1 MANNTKNKKLEQ
13 VENYVKSQND
23 ESNKHWKI
31 ISGKLLILITIT
43 FIVPYILLSIDRW
56 YFDFDINDDYKI
68 YFVVIIYFESFFTYL
83 IKKIIPRINLG
94 YVWSFIALILSYQYR
109 TWDWW
114 DRMIALVILFF
125 SPLLCGISYF
135 GCHFITTLIL
145 TIQHVIKKENI
156 YDDEM
161 KKICKW
167 LWIGL
172 IILFVLLTIY
182 FFIYFQIK

>member
-1 MANNTKNKKLEQ
+1 MTNKTEDKQIEQ

-31 ISGKLLILITIT
+31 ISGKLLILIAIT
-43 FIVPYILLSIDRW
+43 FIAPYILLSVDRW

-68 YFVVIIYFESFFTYL
+68 YFVVIIYFESFFIYL

-109 TWDWW
+109 TWDSW
-114 DRMIALVILFF
+114 DRIIPLTILLF

-135 GCHFITTLIL
+135 GGHFITILIL
-145 TIQHVIKKENI
+145 AIQRTIKKEKI

-161 KKICKW
+161 KKICMW

-172 IILFVLLTIY
+172 LILVWL
-182 FFIYFQIK
+182 FFNYKTLF

>member
-56 YFDFDINDDYKI
+56 YFTFDINDEYKFWFAAI
-68 YFVVIIYFESFFTYL
+68 VYVESFFIYF
-83 IKKIIPRINLG
+83 IKKVIPRINLV
-94 YVWSFIALILSYQYR
+94 YIRIFLLLIILYSYEAA
-109 TWDWW
+109 DWW
-114 DRMIALVILFF
+114 GQIGIIILLIFT
-125 SPLLCGISYF
+125 PLLWAISYF
-135 GCHFITTLIL
+135 CSHLITTIIL
-145 TIQHVIKKENI
+145 TIQRMIKKEKI

-161 KKICKW
+161 KKTCIW

-172 IILFVLLTIY
+172 LILVWL
-182 FFIYFQIK
+182 FFNYKTLF